1 VLSADQSAVTGRVG
15 LVFQPTPQTSVFG
28 SVANGFQRPAI
39 LAQAPSAN
47 GPHDPEKAL
56 QFEVGAKGELAQGR
70 LQTTLALF
78 RGRKTNVLRPDP
90 AQGPTG
96 LNINAVFATG
106 EVVNQGLEVDVAGQ
120 ITPRWNVAFNYAYI
134 DSEITKDAVASI
146 VGKPMPNVAPHLLGL
161 FTRVDVTKS
170 SSLAF
175 SLQHVG
181 DRQEPFAGIRA
192 DAYTIA
198 DAHLYQT
205 LTPWLRVQVRLEN
218 MFDTKYA
225 TSSLFAARA
234 GNFPGQPRT
243 LSVQLVSSFS
253 RR

>member
-1 VLSADQSAVTGRVG
+1 
-15 LVFQPTPQTSVFG
+15 
-28 SVANGFQRPAI
+28 
-39 LAQAPSAN
+39 
-47 GPHDPEKAL
+47 
-56 QFEVGAKGELAQGR
+56 
-70 LQTTLALF
+70 
-78 RGRKTNVLRPDP
+78 
-90 AQGPTG
+90 
-96 LNINAVFATG
+96 
-106 EVVNQGLEVDVAGQ
+106 
-120 ITPRWNVAFNYAYI
+120 
-134 DSEITKDAVASI
+134 
-146 VGKPMPNVAPHLLGL
+146 MPNVAPHLLGL

-218 MFDTKYA
+218 MFGTKYA